1 MAGMHDWPAANSDE
15 VPTPELVAAWVAL
28 STVPSER
35 IPLWAAHW
43 LVRGYDEE
51 ALRALAGLSG
61 SNPHD
66 VHDLL
71 PAALA
76 DCSAAIPGSDAAAA
90 QVAFT
95 KLARMHADR
104 RATERWI
111 LDKVCE
117 IVSRSG
123 YANSVIA
130 LPLGGIFGL
139 EDEWDAGWG
148 RPEAE
153 LVHEIQ
159 DACRAQLAANEA
171 TGDR

>member
-1 MAGMHDWPAANSDE
+1 MHDWPTPDSGDI
-15 VPTPELVAAWVAL
+15 PTPDLVAAWVTL
-28 STVPSER
+28 DTIPPER

-43 LVRGYDEE
+43 LVQGYDGE
-51 ALRALAGLSG
+51 ALATLAGFSG
-61 SNPHD
+61 VDPYEVHD
-66 VHDLL
+66 VL
-71 PAALA
+71 PVALA
-76 DCSAAIPGSDAAAA
+76 DCGVSIPGSDAAAA

-95 KLARMHADR
+95 KLACMHADR

-111 LDKVCE
+111 LDKVCA